1 MCDILA
7 SLTNQEI
14 AILQA
19 TKASEKAQTAEELA
33 TNAEIYPAQATP
45 AISSLVQRSILE
57 SYEQEW
63 DSTMRYMY
71 AGNDYAQAVYDA
83 LYGPL
88 ELG

>member
-7 SLTNQEI
+7 NLSGQEI

-19 TKASEKAQTAEELA
+19 TKASENAQTLPELA
-33 TNAEIYPAQATP
+33 TNAEAYPECAQTAL
-45 AISSLVQRSILE
+45 ASLVERGILE
-57 SYEQEW
+57 PYGW
-63 DSTMRYMY
+63 DGSPRWYAY